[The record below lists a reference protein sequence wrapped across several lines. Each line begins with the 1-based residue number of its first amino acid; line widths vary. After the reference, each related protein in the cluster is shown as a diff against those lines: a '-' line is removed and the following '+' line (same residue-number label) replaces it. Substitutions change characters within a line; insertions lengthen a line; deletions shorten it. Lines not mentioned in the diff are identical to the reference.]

1 MEENEEKQSV
11 VSSQFYKESEVMR
24 MLEAP
29 LLKLLILSL
38 ISNIVLAIISLVLII
53 ATVIITYK
61 ENRTSANH

>member
-1 MEENEEKQSV
+1 
-11 VSSQFYKESEVMR
+11 
-24 MLEAP
+24 MLEAT